1 MHSPIKYDS
10 SHKEANKCKPQTP
23 LTVSKR
29 KISIDE
35 DLLSPTKQMQ
45 VMQFLENE
53 SLESEIFS
61 YPEIK
66 GIGGD
71 ARIQQNP
78 VVYSWD
84 LPAFL
89 GIKSLKSA
97 SSGLIER
104 LVLQVKQ
111 IATLEKN
118 LTDC

>member
-10 SHKEANKCKPQTP
+10 SHKEAEKCKPQTP

-35 DLLSPTKQMQ
+35 DLLSPTKQIQ
-45 VMQFLENE
+45 VTQFLENE
-53 SLESEIFS
+53 SLESEVFS

-66 GIGGD
+66 GID
-71 ARIQQNP
+71 ARIQWQNP
-78 VVYSWD
+78 VVCSWD
-84 LPAFL
+84 LPGFL

-111 IATLEKN
+111 IGPLEKK